1 MPAVI
6 ENIALEIVRRLE
18 RITVLNGYS
27 FDVVKVVRADRLAVD
42 WSPEDTLI
50 IVKQGDSTMN
60 QDLSHPGNPPAIAFD
75 TEFEIECFVRSSEHS
90 DPVSYNSV
98 QTERGAQII
107 KAITTEATDTG
118 QWYTFGGNAVL
129 SSIGDVRN
137 FGVSD
142 GNHNGVTVVINV
154 MHRQSENN
162 PYQVRA

>member
-18 RITVLNGYS
+18 QINTANGYS
-27 FDVVKVVRADRLAVD
+27 FDVAGVIRPDRLSD
-42 WSPEDTLI
+42 WSPEDGMI
-50 IVKQGDSTMN
+50 VVKQGDSTMN
-60 QDLSHPGNPPAIAFD
+60 SDSSHPGNPPAIAFD

-90 DPVSYNSV
+90 DVEPYHTDQN
-98 QTERGAQII
+98 ERGAQVI
-107 KAITTEATDTG
+107 KAITTEATDPG
-118 QWYTFGGNAVL
+118 HWYTFDSNAIL

-142 GNHNGVTVVINV
+142 GNHNGVTVAINV
-154 MHRQSENN
+154 LHRQSEND